1 MTADRLQCR
10 YSIIRFMPHIETGEF
25 ANIGVI
31 LVAPRLGL
39 LDFRV
44 ETRRHAR
51 VTNFFDTL
59 DSQIFRS
66 AVASLIQELER
77 VRKMLPKPNAV
88 QARMDFGKDD
98 PSAQLFAEIT
108 RQREGIINFSAERL
122 VLSDDPSRSLDDL
135 FGYYVERNFVTPRY
149 RETVLEERMKDWLNE
164 IHMGNK
170 FVRRQ
175 FDDGIYKA
183 SFPFVQTDQAGE
195 PLKIIK
201 PFFLGQQEPTSIID
215 HGVKWRTS
223 VSRLRRAGLLPDRVL
238 FAVEGPTAGPAHMAA
253 FQETIDAL
261 DEARIDVIP
270 FEHQSAILAYAATA

>member
-1 MTADRLQCR
+1 MTADKLQCR

-31 LVAPRLGL
+31 LVAPRLGF
-39 LDFRV
+39 LDFRI

-66 AVASLIQELER
+66 SVASLVQELER
-77 VRKMLPKPNAV
+77 VRKMLPKPNAN
-88 QARMDFGKDD
+88 QSRIDFGKAD
-98 PSAQLFAEIT
+98 PSAQLFVEIT
-108 RQREGIINFSAERL
+108 RQREGIINFSSERV
-122 VLSDDPSRSLDDL
+122 VLSDDPSSTLDDL

-164 IHMGNK
+164 IHIGTR

-183 SFPFVQTDQAGE
+183 SFPFVEVDQAGD
-195 PLKIIK
+195 PQKIIK

-215 HGVKWRTS
+215 HGVKWKTS

-238 FAVEGPTAGPAHMAA
+238 FAVEGPTAGQAHIAA
-253 FQETIDAL
+253 FNETVEAL
-261 DEARIDVIP
+261 KDTNIDVIP
-270 FEHQSAILAYAATA
+270 FEKQSAILEYAAT